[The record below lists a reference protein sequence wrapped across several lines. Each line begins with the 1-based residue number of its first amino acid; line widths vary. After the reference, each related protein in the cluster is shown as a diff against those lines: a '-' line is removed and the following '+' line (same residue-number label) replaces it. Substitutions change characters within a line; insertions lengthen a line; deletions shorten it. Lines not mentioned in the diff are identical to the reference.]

1 MAWQRARH
9 GLSQGELRQSMKV
22 LRDVM
27 RQSNDKKGGKSGDSY
42 QRLVRRLSRSLQGI
56 SEETLTELG
65 GKAYQS
71 TLARGLYSE
80 AISLIE
86 AHRSAGQHLV
96 IVGDAS
102 HLRAREAFQDRQ
114 NHPFKPHDKA
124 YRRRGRRV
132 CRTRSGN

>member
-71 TLARGLYSE
+71 TLARGLYS
-80 AISLIE
+80 
-86 AHRSAGQHLV
+86 
-96 IVGDAS
+96 DAS